1 VQEVFLTLW
10 VKRDSL
16 GKIVSLPAYLFTG
29 AKYRMLNEIK
39 AVEVRKNFAANFSA
53 FQANIHSD
61 ITQETVAVREL
72 ESVLETAVSQ
82 LPPKCRQIFQLSRTH
97 HLSISDISNALNISP
112 KTVENQLTKA
122 LKYLRFGLKEFF
134 FLCLVILFN

>member
-1 VQEVFLTLW
+1 M
-10 VKRDSL
+10 
-16 GKIVSLPAYLFTG
+16 VSLSAYLFTG

-61 ITQETVAVREL
+61 ITQETIAIKEL
-72 ESVLETAVSQ
+72 ASVLETAVSQ

-134 FLCLVILFN
+134 LFWMLILFS